1 MVQSTE
7 NARVHSPYSVPRF
20 VVRLYGK
27 NVRPEFHISSSQK
40 KKKKK
45 KCILR
50 DAVQEENGNL
60 TQTRI

>member
-45 KCILR
+45 KKNAYYGMQFKR
-50 DAVQEENGNL
+50 RMA
-60 TQTRI
+60 T